1 MSARILIHPRCTS
14 GPASAALAAYLQTQ
28 GYDIEK
34 VVCGPKGKR
43 GFCDLVRIV
52 KEEGTEFTFERMD
65 GSQFDHSTAQGR
77 A

>member
-1 MSARILIHPRCTS
+1 
-14 GPASAALAAYLQTQ
+14 LQTQ

-65 GSQFDHSTAQGR
+65 GSQFDHSTAQVR